1 MEKKEFNLKE
11 VFTMWLKK
19 NDKGNQ
25 YLSGKTP
32 DGLRLVGFFNGK
44 KKNPKEP
51 DVRIYE
57 LNAEG
62 KMSEKEL
69 ISLWVNVSKNNKKY
83 LSGKIGECRVVG
95 FINSAA
101 EPNGK
106 RPYFSVYESKPQEQE
121 QKSEQP
127 AAAEE
132 PSVMINLPF

>member
-1 MEKKEFNLKE
+1 MEKKEFNMKE

-57 LNAEG
+57 VDADG
-62 KMSEKEL
+62 KRKEEEL
-69 ISLWVNVSKNNKKY
+69 TSLWVNISKNDKKY
-83 LSGKIGECRVVG
+83 LSGKVGEMRVVG
-95 FINSAA
+95 FINSKA

-106 RPYFSVYESKPQEQE
+106 RPYFSCYESDSTPKAQEVAKPEPQEE
-121 QKSEQP
+121 
-127 AAAEE
+127 
-132 PSVMINLPF
+132 IDLPF